1 MFKTHN
7 YALATY
13 KKRGVYTGFIADE
26 KDTNKI
32 IYGAKYHKKVLLS
45 AKHERLV

>member
-13 KKRGVYTGFIADE
+13 KKGGVYTGFIADE
-26 KDTNKI
+26 KDTTRLSMVPNI
-32 IYGAKYHKKVLLS
+32 IKKHSCRKLTI
-45 AKHERLV
+45 